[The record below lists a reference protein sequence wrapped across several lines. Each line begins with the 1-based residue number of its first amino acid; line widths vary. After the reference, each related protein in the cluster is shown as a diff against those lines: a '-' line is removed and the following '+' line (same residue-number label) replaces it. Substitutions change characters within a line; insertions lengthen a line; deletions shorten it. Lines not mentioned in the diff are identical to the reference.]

1 MCEYSSAPLDAYIEQ
16 LVQLYKNSVYAYA
29 LTLTRNTYDAEDI
42 TLEAYERT
50 YLHLRNRPG
59 VQIQQPKNW
68 LFTAVKH
75 IYLNSIRGRRRPST
89 ESLESLKLF
98 SLPEQE
104 TAPMEIVDTIGKQP
118 DLVAEENEGLREVSE
133 QIAALPEGII
143 RESVSLNILE
153 GFTCPE
159 ISKQLNR
166 PLGTIK
172 ASVHRGKAEL
182 RVRLISW
189 KDEEK

>member
-1 MCEYSSAPLDAYIEQ
+1 MCEHLPTQLDAYIEQ
-16 LVQLYKNSVYAYA
+16 LVQLYKDSVFAYA
-29 LTLTRNTYDAEDI
+29 LMLTQNVCDAEDM

-50 YLHLRNRPG
+50 YLYVRNSPG
-59 VQIQQPKNW
+59 VQIHHPKNW

-89 ESLESLKLF
+89 ESLEYLKF
-98 SLPEQE
+98 SNLPEQE

-118 DLVAEENEGLREVSE
+118 DVIAEENEKLREVRE
-133 QIAALPEGII
+133 QIAALPEGVI

-153 GFTCPE
+153 GLTCPE
-159 ISKQLNR
+159 ISERLHR

-172 ASVHRGKAEL
+172 ANVHRGKAQL
-182 RVRLISW
+182 RTRLIAW
-189 KDEEK
+189 KEEEK